1 METTPTT
8 PQQPAP
14 PRSQQKVELCPSGGK
29 VINPF
34 TGECRCCS
42 D

>member
-1 METTPTT
+1 MSTDPKTTPARTT
-8 PQQPAP
+8 GT
-14 PRSQQKVELCPSGGK
+14 QQKVELCPSGGK